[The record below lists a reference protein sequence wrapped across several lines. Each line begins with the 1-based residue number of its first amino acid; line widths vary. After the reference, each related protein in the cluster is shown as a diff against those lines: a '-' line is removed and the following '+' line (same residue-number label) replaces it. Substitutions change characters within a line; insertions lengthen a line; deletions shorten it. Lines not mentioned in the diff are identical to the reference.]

1 MSESKGR
8 LIKELW
14 DKDYRETYAE
24 QHVNSSLA
32 AQISM
37 IREQRGFT
45 QSDLAKILGKQQPAI
60 SRLENVNNGHTVET
74 LRQVANAL
82 DCWLSIRLESWGSL
96 VKDVEDFSMESLRRD
111 RFEDDPLFYG
121 SRATGYVP
129 EPVRWMQRQ
138 LLPWLNENGSTLQ
151 LARWLQGQDL
161 PPVGDLDP
169 PSTWISRAV
178 AVEPADSPYRARLAE
193 RTLGLL
199 DQILTTD
206 AQYDFPDEV
215 TVGIFSILADFPA
228 ASSWEMLK
236 KIHDNP
242 ALHGRLP
249 KAAQSTFLT
258 ALIRSQVDDYLKDE
272 WMKTIEVGHHRWLVH
287 ANEFDAFEGLKWI
300 PKRPNIAVIV
310 EGLNAMYD
318 AKAQRR
324 DSTID
329 FVDLMGDLK
338 ESFHGTPNFGLSLIY
353 EGDRQDWQSIVQRA
367 WDEVFPELTVDVL
380 YMRRREVKRGK
391 TDSSAQSGVK
401 EGKST
406 EDADAQTVDRAI
418 SYSI

>member
-1 MSESKGR
+1 MSDHEDR
-8 LIKELW
+8 LIKELRN
-14 DKDYRETYAE
+14 KDYRETYAE
-24 QHVNSSLA
+24 QHVNSAIA

-138 LLPWLNENGSTLQ
+138 LLPWLGENGDISQ

-169 PSTWISRAV
+169 PSSWISRAV
-178 AVEPADSPYRARLAE
+178 AVEPANSPFRAKLAE
-193 RTLGLL
+193 RALALL
-199 DQILTTD
+199 DQALTKD
-206 AQYDFPDEV
+206 AQSKFPDEV
-215 TVGIFSILADFPA
+215 SVGIFSLLADFPM
-228 ASSWEMLK
+228 ASTWEMLK
-236 KIHDNP
+236 KIHDDP
-242 ALHGRLP
+242 ALRGRVP
-249 KAAQSTFLT
+249 QAAHSTFLA
-258 ALIRSQVDDYLKDE
+258 ALIRNQVDNYLKDE
-272 WMKTIEVGHHRWLVH
+272 WLKTIRDGHHPWLVH

-300 PKRPNIAVIV
+300 PLQPNVSVIV
-310 EGLNAMYD
+310 QAFDAMFH
-318 AKAQRR
+318 AKARR
-324 DSTID
+324 PGPEID
-329 FVDLMGDLK
+329 FVDLMGELRERFDAN
-338 ESFHGTPNFGLSLIY
+338 PNFGRSLIY
-353 EGDRQDWQSIVQRA
+353 EGYRQHWQSIVQRA
-367 WDEVFPELTVDVL
+367 WEEVFPELADDVYL
-380 YMRRREVKRGK
+380 PPGESKRMKMVPQAPDGGTESDHVKSSDQTLDEVHPR
-391 TDSSAQSGVK
+391 
-401 EGKST
+401 
-406 EDADAQTVDRAI
+406 
-418 SYSI
+418 